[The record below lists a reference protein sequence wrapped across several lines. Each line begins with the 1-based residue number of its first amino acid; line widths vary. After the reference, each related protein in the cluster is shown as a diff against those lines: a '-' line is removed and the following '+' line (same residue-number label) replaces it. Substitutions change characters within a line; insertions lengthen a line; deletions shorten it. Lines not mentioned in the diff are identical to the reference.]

1 MKARA
6 LLATV
11 ALLLSARAAL
21 AEGPRSDLAA
31 ALARQAFAEAELSLA
46 EKPRFYVVFD
56 LDRGAVSLKA
66 RGRVFRE
73 WKASGVAGAWGAE
86 PPRSPLQLERRS
98 TLFPPARVRLSPPP
112 PGDGDGEEAGAPAPP
127 EEILE
132 LGDMPVRYGL
142 RFADGTVV
150 RVAPTPAGA
159 WDRAASWLRRRVEDA
174 VLPLRSAW
182 GRLRGGSGVFVY
194 LDLEPDEAK
203 ALYWAFSEGM
213 EALFRYRGG

>member
-1 MKARA
+1 MRRVA
-6 LLATV
+6 LLAVLAVCLATRSGGEGG
-11 ALLLSARAAL
+11 ASA
-21 AEGPRSDLAA
+21 DLAV

-46 EKPRFYVVFD
+46 EKQRFYVVFD

-73 WKASGVAGAWGAE
+73 WKASGIEGAWGAA
-86 PPRSPLQLERRS
+86 PPRGPLHLERRS
-98 TLFPPARVRLSPPP
+98 TLFPPERVRLSPPP
-112 PGDGDGEEAGAPAPP
+112 SDGGDGEEAGAPAPP

-132 LGDMPVRYGL
+132 VGDMPVRYRL

-150 RVAPTPAGA
+150 RVAPSPAGA
-159 WDRAASWLRRRVEDA
+159 LDRATGWLRRRVEDA
-174 VLPLRSAW
+174 ALPLRATW

-194 LDLEPDEAK
+194 LDLEPDDAK

-213 EALFRYRGG
+213 EALFRYRH